1 MTLKPGGSI
10 MKCVICKNGETAK
23 GTTTVVL
30 NREETTVIFKQV
42 PADVCKNCGEYYLNR
57 AVTHQILSKAEEAV
71 NKGVEV
77 EILRFAA

>member
-1 MTLKPGGSI
+1 

-42 PADVCKNCGEYYLNR
+42 PADVCKNCGEYYLSGK
-57 AVTHQILSKAEEAV
+57 VTGHVLMKAEEAV

-77 EILRFAA
+77 EILRYAA